1 MGKGLLFDIG
11 FSKAKRFD
19 AIPGM
24 YCFVGGTVGKD
35 LREGVE
41 GGFRTAQVARWL
53 KVWRAV
59 SGGAGA
65 SAWVSSH
72 GPRRAAAAAHPAS
85 WRSPAMGPV
94 EAQKPPP
101 PTSGPGLLHLL
112 QPNLPIH
119 LLSLTQKLGPVY
131 RLRLG
136 LQGEGLPP
144 SWPTTVRRV
153 GGVLSC

>member
-1 MGKGLLFDIG
+1 MAG
-11 FSKAKRFD
+11 
-19 AIPGM
+19 PGPLP
-24 YCFVGGTVGKD
+24 G
-35 LREGVE
+35 
-41 GGFRTAQVARWL
+41 
-53 KVWRAV
+53 
-59 SGGAGA
+59 
-65 SAWVSSH
+65 
-72 GPRRAAAAAHPAS
+72 
-85 WRSPAMGPV
+85 SPAMVLAGLLLLLTLL
-94 EAQKPPP
+94 AGAHLLWGRWKLRNLHLPPLV
-101 PTSGPGLLHLL
+101 PGFLHLL

>member
-1 MGKGLLFDIG
+1 MAG
-11 FSKAKRFD
+11 
-19 AIPGM
+19 PGPLP
-24 YCFVGGTVGKD
+24 G
-35 LREGVE
+35 
-41 GGFRTAQVARWL
+41 
-53 KVWRAV
+53 
-59 SGGAGA
+59 
-65 SAWVSSH
+65 
-72 GPRRAAAAAHPAS
+72 
-85 WRSPAMGPV
+85 SPAMVLAGLLLLLTLL
-94 EAQKPPP
+94 AGAHLLWGQWKLRNLHLPPLV
-101 PTSGPGLLHLL
+101 PGFLHLL